1 MADRFTYGQE
11 QAEKNLRYWQGL
23 SGKMR
28 KPSYMASPEE
38 RAAYTAQ
45 EVRAG
50 NAPEYE
56 LPEDYGGMPQG
67 TTRRAIRAREAWGQQ
82 QAYIAGLAEQQAK
95 MEMEQKRFNLQ
106 LDQEKRMQGQ
116 YQLELD
122 AALKRSAREN
132 RIQDEAR
139 AIQDSIIGG
148 KYLGDQDGVPQ
159 FSQPIR
165 PDDDDAVD
173 RLREIARNRLGME
186 NPAALAMWKDLYED
200 AQKYQEAKAESA
212 IETRDKNLSFIVDQ
226 QKEASSLGVDVSPYF
241 TQDEQTGE
249 VTAVDQIGLSEA
261 IGKAKKEDIER
272 KKQEIVG
279 SKLDE
284 ESRKQAVSII
294 GQIEDTDKLIREA
307 NFKAQR
313 ETSKK
318 IIDEYLSQSEFLRSE
333 RALLEQR
340 FNSIKTEQEQPQ
352 EKAQPAKTQSQ
363 QAEPQ
368 KAKTLQEKQQIIMN
382 FAEKITELKSKLDSV
397 IENAGP
403 EENRNSFQNQNI
415 TNITNELTE
424 AQSEYNI
431 IAKDWNRDQ
440 AALNWANANSNDPR
454 AKKIKD
460 KLGVQ

>member
-1 MADRFTYGQE
+1 MADRLTYGQE
-11 QAEKNLRYWQGL
+11 QAEKNLSRWQGL
-23 SGKMR
+23 SGNMR

-50 NAPEYE
+50 DAPEYE
-56 LPEDYGGMPQG
+56 LPEDYGGRPQG
-67 TTRRAIRAREAWGQQ
+67 TTRRAIRAQVAWDAGYAAELERQRQIRE
-82 QAYIAGLAEQQAK
+82 
-95 MEMEQKRFNLQ
+95 MEMEQKRSSLQ
-106 LDQEKRMQGQ
+106 FDQEKRMQGQ

-132 RIQDEAR
+132 RIQDEAK

-173 RLREIARNRLGME
+173 RLREISRNRLGME

-272 KKQEIVG
+272 KKQEISA

-284 ESRKQAVSII
+284 DTRKQAVSII

-318 IIDEYLSQSEFLRSE
+318 NIDEYLSQAEFLRNE
-333 RALLEQR
+333 RVLLEQR
-340 FNSIKTEQEQPQ
+340 FNNVVPQKQQPQ
-352 EKAQPAKTQSQ
+352 QPELQKELSQ
-363 QAEPQ
+363 Q
-368 KAKTLQEKQQIIMN
+368 
-382 FAEKITELKSKLDSV
+382 
-397 IENAGP
+397 
-403 EENRNSFQNQNI
+403 
-415 TNITNELTE
+415 
-424 AQSEYNI
+424 
-431 IAKDWNRDQ
+431 DQ